1 MTGLA
6 ELVRYRALVRN
17 LVLKDLKLK
26 YRDSVLGFVWSL
38 LNPLLLLSVYT
49 VAFEHVMRVP
59 VADYPFFL
67 LVALL
72 PWNFFAGSAQA
83 STRSILGNAALIQ
96 KVSFPRETLPVA
108 TVCFGF
114 AQLLLALV
122 VLLPAALLLF
132 RRPVHWTFLALPL
145 LLLLHLTF
153 TTGIA
158 FLLSTVTTFF
168 RDVAHLTEVA
178 LLLVFW
184 LTPVLY
190 PIGMAPAWLQSA
202 LAASPLAAF
211 ALAYQDLLFWG
222 RLPDTN
228 VLGVLVVSTLAS
240 LLIGVAVF
248 RRFSAALPEEV

>member
-1 MTGLA
+1 MTGLR
-6 ELVRYRALVRN
+6 ELLRYRALVRN

-26 YRDSVLGFVWSL
+26 YRDSILGFVWSL

-49 VAFEHVMRVP
+49 VAFEYVLRVP
-59 VADYPFFL
+59 MADYPCFI

-83 STRSILGNAALIQ
+83 STRSILGNAGLIQ
-96 KVSFPRETLPVA
+96 KVSFPRETLPIA

-114 AQLLLALV
+114 AQLLLALA

-153 TTGIA
+153 TAGIA

-168 RDVAHLTEVA
+168 RDVSHLTEVG
-178 LLLVFW
+178 LMLVFW

-190 PIGMAPAWLQSA
+190 PIAMAPPWLQSV
-202 LAASPLAAF
+202 LKASPLSAF

-222 RLPDTN
+222 RLPDATVVA
-228 VLGVLVVSTLAS
+228 VLLVSTVVSLTLG
-240 LLIGVAVF
+240 LAVF